1 MDAANI
7 VDVVSE
13 FVTLRKSGA
22 NYKGLCPFHNE
33 RTPSFYVSP
42 SKGYCKCF
50 SCGKGGNSVGFI
62 MEHEQMTYPE
72 ALRWLA
78 HKYGIEIKEKELTE
92 EEKQEQNERES
103 MFIVNEWAAQYFENV
118 LHNEPDGIAVGLQYF
133 RSRGF
138 RDDVISKFKL
148 GFALNGRSTMS
159 DAALAKGYKKEFLV
173 KTGLSYEREQ
183 TGELF
188 DRFAGRVIF
197 PWIGISGKVVA
208 FGGRVLD
215 SRTKGVNQK
224 YVNSPESEIFHKDH
238 ELYGIYQAKKAIAK
252 EDRVYMVEGYM
263 DVISM
268 HQSGIENVVA
278 NSGTALSVHQ
288 IRTLHRFTQ
297 NIVLLY
303 DGDAAGIHAALRGT
317 DMLLAEGMN
326 VKVLRFPDD
335 EDPDSFAR
343 KHTAADFRQFVEDNQ
358 TDFIVFKINLLLR
371 GVTDPMKRSEA
382 INSIVKS
389 ISVIQNQIVR
399 ATYLKECSHRTG
411 ISEQTLINTMNGF
424 IQNSREQATKE
435 MRREMERKANTP
447 IAAAPVRKEPERI
460 VEQMIIQM
468 VIRHGEELI
477 TVKNEDDED
486 VSLPLAQYVL
496 IDLSADDL
504 HFHNPLYDRVLQE
517 CVDHLED
524 ENFKAETYF
533 THHPDIEV
541 NKLAIDMTID
551 RFQLSKSFAKQN
563 IGYSTTTQILHLILD
578 FRKDYVDEM
587 LKQKENELKAAG
599 NDMEKMMGIMAEL
612 KDLQVIRNAI
622 ARKLGTDVIVH
633 S

>member
-148 GFALNGRSTMS
+148 GFALNGRNTMS

-435 MRREMERKANTP
+435 MRREMEREANTP
-447 IAAAPVRKEPERI
+447 IAAASVRKESERI

-486 VSLPLAQYVL
+486 VSLPLAQYVM

-517 CVDHLED
+517 CVDHLKD

-533 THHPDIEV
+533 THHPDIEI

-587 LKQKENELKAAG
+587 LKQKENELKAAS

>member
-1 MDAANI
+1 MDTANI

-33 RTPSFYVSP
+33 RTPSFFVSP

-50 SCGKGGNSVGFI
+50 SCGKGGNAVGFI

-78 HKYGIEIKEKELTE
+78 AKYGIEIKEKELSE
-92 EEKQEQNERES
+92 EEKKEQNERES
-103 MFIVNEWAAQYFENV
+103 MFIVNEWAAKYFENV
-118 LHNEPDGIAVGLQYF
+118 LHNEPDGIAVGMQYF

-138 RDDVISKFKL
+138 RDDTIKKFQL
-148 GFALNGRSTMS
+148 GFALNNRTALA
-159 DAALAKGYKKEFLV
+159 DAAMDRGFKKEFLV
-173 KTGLSYEREQ
+173 KTGLCYEREQ
-183 TGELF
+183 TGELV

-197 PWIGISGKVVA
+197 PWIGVSGKVVA

-224 YVNSPESEIFHKDH
+224 YVNSPESDIYHKDH
-238 ELYGIYQAKKAIAK
+238 ELYGIYQAKKTIAK
-252 EDRVYMVEGYM
+252 EDCVYMVEGYM

-303 DGDAAGIHAALRGT
+303 DGDEAGIHAALRGT

-326 VKVLRFPDD
+326 VKVLLFPDD
-335 EDPDSFAR
+335 EDPDSFSR
-343 KHTAADFRQFVEDNQ
+343 KHTAADFRKYVEENQ
-358 TDFIVFKINLLLR
+358 TDFIVFKINLLLK
-371 GVTDPMKRSEA
+371 GVSDPMKRSEA
-382 INSIVKS
+382 ISSIVKS
-389 ISVIQNQIVR
+389 ISVIHDQIVR

-424 IQNSREQATKE
+424 IRNDREQVSKE
-435 MRREMERKANTP
+435 LRREQERKANTP
-447 IAAAPVRKEPERI
+447 VAAAPAPKEPERI

-486 VSLPLAQYVL
+486 VELPLAQYVS
-496 IDLSADDL
+496 IDLGADEL
-504 HFHNPLYDRVLQE
+504 KFHSPLYNRVLDE
-517 CVDHLED
+517 CVGHLDD
-524 ENFKAETYF
+524 EGFKAETYF

-563 IGYSTTTQILHLILD
+563 LGSNLSGQILHLILD

-587 LKQKENELKAAG
+587 LKQKEKELNAAG
-599 NDMEKMMGIMAEL
+599 NDMEKMMAVMAEL
-612 KDLQVIRNAI
+612 KDLQIIRNAI
-622 ARKLGTDVIVH
+622 ARKLGNDVIV
-633 S
+633 